1 MAQPDLHHLQ
11 QPDTEPGGC
20 WIGKKKVTFV
30 VHLLGWDVS
39 PWFPPGGPNR
49 RKLPLQNLGALWP
62 GERGAMSS
70 HSKDGSWD
78 VLHELAKQLSKLIC
92 N

>member
-39 PWFPPGGPNR
+39 PW
-49 RKLPLQNLGALWP
+49 W
-62 GERGAMSS
+62 
-70 HSKDGSWD
+70 
-78 VLHELAKQLSKLIC
+78 AKQEEAPIAESGC
-92 N
+92 TVAR